1 MNIHL
6 YILNLDMTILNI
18 FHVFI
23 LLSQHTHTYTHLN
36 FNYFFLNNLKAK
48 YFNTLPLNTSVCIS

>member
-18 FHVFI
+18 FHISI
-23 LLSQHTHTYTHLN
+23 LCLNTHIHTYTHLN
-36 FNYFFLNNLKAK
+36 FNYFFLNNLKVK
-48 YFNTLPLNTSVCIS
+48 YFNTLPQTL